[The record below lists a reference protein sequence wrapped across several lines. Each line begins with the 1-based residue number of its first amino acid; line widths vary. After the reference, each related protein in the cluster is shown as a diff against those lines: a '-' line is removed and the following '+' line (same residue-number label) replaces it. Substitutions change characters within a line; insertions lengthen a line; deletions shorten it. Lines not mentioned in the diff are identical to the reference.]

1 MLCDRSQASLLGQA
15 EVQNF
20 GVHAI
25 GDKNIR
31 GLDVA
36 MHDAFAV
43 RGVERVGN
51 FDAEVEQRFEFE
63 RASADR
69 MFQSFS
75 VEAFHGQVGVAGVLA
90 DVVNGADVGMVQRGS
105 SFRLAA
111 ETFESLR
118 VARQIFREKFQRD
131 ETIQA
136 GVLRFVHDAHATA
149 AKLFDHA
156 VMRNRAVNQ
165 GLGIVH
171 AQRMLVARVP
181 GSQRGGT
188 CRSFFR
194 LSPDIQPL
202 SRSELDQR

>member
-1 MLCDRSQASLLGQA
+1 
-15 EVQNF
+15 
-20 GVHAI
+20 
-25 GDKNIR
+25 
-31 GLDVA
+31 
-36 MHDAFAV
+36 
-43 RGVERVGN
+43 
-51 FDAEVEQRFEFE
+51 
-63 RASADR
+63 
-69 MFQSFS
+69 
-75 VEAFHGQVGVAGVLA
+75 
-90 DVVNGADVGMVQRGS
+90 MVQRGS

-171 AQRMLVARVP
+171 AQGMLVARVP

-188 CRSFFR
+188 C
-194 LSPDIQPL
+194 
-202 SRSELDQR
+202 